1 MPFASLV
8 ATSTRRLHVAI
19 IANTPQGQKTVS
31 RIGTERGHTQ
41 TATEQVF
48 LRRLADTIN
57 TTMDLGDFEPSTSRL
72 PKETPDEP
80 TEDLRLFHI

>member
-1 MPFASLV
+1 MAFAALV

-19 IANTPQGQKTVS
+19 LVNGPAGLKTVS

-41 TATEQVF
+41 TATEHVF

-57 TTMDLGDFEPSTSRL
+57 TNMDLGDFEASTSRL
-72 PKETPDEP
+72 PKEVQHEETA
-80 TEDLRLFHI
+80 HQS